1 MSTSA
6 KLMNVGS
13 RQLLVFLEICRLQS
27 FARAAEQIP
36 MSASGVSMLIKDLEE
51 QVGTRLFERTTRSV
65 TLTEAGRRMLPVAER
80 IVAELRTLR
89 GVIEG
94 EEAAVRSRL
103 DVAATP
109 MVSAALLPGVVR
121 SFVETHPQVRV
132 YLADVD
138 VQAVRSRVMDDEA
151 DIGLG
156 FFIKPAAGLV
166 REPLCKF
173 RLMRIGPPGDRSGD
187 RGDGK
192 SAGGGEG
199 TVGPSLPWS
208 SLNRVPMVSLPTD
221 NPIQA
226 LIEKH
231 LARLAPDQME
241 RPRMNFISTLI
252 GMVQAGH
259 GFAVV
264 PSFALDECLRH
275 GLNVAMLV
283 EPAVHLDLY
292 LVSRRGAPAKPAA
305 LEFAAAL
312 KRAAARLAG

>member
-27 FARAAEQIP
+27 FARAAEKIP
-36 MSASGVSMLIKDLEE
+36 MSPSGVSMLIKDLEE
-51 QVGTRLFERTTRSV
+51 QVGARLFERTTRSV
-65 TLTEAGRRMLPVAER
+65 ALTDAGRRMLPVAER
-80 IVAELRTLR
+80 IVSELRTLR
-89 GVIEG
+89 SVIDG
-94 EEAAVRSRL
+94 QEEAVRSRL

-121 SFVETHPQVRV
+121 AFAGTHPNVRV

-138 VQAVRSRVMDDEA
+138 VQTVRSKVMDDEA

-156 FFIKPAAGLV
+156 FFIKPAAGLA

-173 RLMRIGPPGDRSGD
+173 RLMRIGPPA
-187 RGDGK
+187 GK
-192 SAGGGEG
+192 PGAAGS
-199 TVGPSLPWS
+199 VGPSQPWS
-208 SLNRVPMVSLPTD
+208 SLNRVRLVSLPTD

-231 LARLAPDQME
+231 LSRLAPDPME

-259 GFAVV
+259 GHAVV

-275 GLNVAMLV
+275 GLSVAMLV

-292 LVSRRGAPAKPAA
+292 LVSRRGAPSKPAA